1 MRASCGVEAWGWRG
15 GVPWASWLSQ
25 RPSPGN
31 LWAESGPGGSRGGCG
46 GRDGE
51 GGVPSRKAVKGR
63 AV

>member
-1 MRASCGVEAWGWRG
+1 MERGVL
-15 GVPWASWLSQ
+15 WASWLSQ

-31 LWAESGPGGSRGGCG
+31 LWAESGPGAGGSRGGCG

-51 GGVPSRKAVKGR
+51 GGVPSRKSVKGR

>member
-1 MRASCGVEAWGWRG
+1 MER